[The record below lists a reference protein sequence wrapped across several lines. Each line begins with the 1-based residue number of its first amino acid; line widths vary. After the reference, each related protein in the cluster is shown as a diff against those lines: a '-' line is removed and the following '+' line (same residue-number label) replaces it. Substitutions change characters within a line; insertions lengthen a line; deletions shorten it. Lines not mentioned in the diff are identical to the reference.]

1 MVEETRRPIETMTFK
16 EASIEL
22 EQIVRALESGDL
34 ELEDSLE
41 LYARGVE
48 LLKSLR
54 ERLAGAEQKVRVLL
68 DATDENAVTTASAT
82 ASSVMRIFFIFFSP
96 FGFIFNLILF
106 SI

>member
-1 MVEETRRPIETMTFK
+1 MADEPSRIEDMTFK

-41 LYARGVE
+41 RYSRGVE

-54 ERLAGAEQKVRVLL
+54 ERLSSAEQKVRVLL
-68 DATDENAVTTASAT
+68 DATDENAATTDTSSAPST
-82 ASSVMRIFFIFFSP
+82 AYI
-96 FGFIFNLILF
+96 NE
-106 SI
+106 

>member
-1 MVEETRRPIETMTFK
+1 MAQETGKAIEEMTFK

-22 EQIVRALESGDL
+22 EQIVRQLESGDL
-34 ELEDSLE
+34 ELEDSLA

-68 DATDENAVTTASAT
+68 DATDENAATTDTSSAPST
-82 ASSVMRIFFIFFSP
+82 AYI
-96 FGFIFNLILF
+96 NE
-106 SI
+106 

>member
-1 MVEETRRPIETMTFK
+1 MTKESLRPIEEMTFK

-22 EQIVRALESGDL
+22 EQIVRALESGEL

-41 LYARGVE
+41 RYSRGVE

-68 DATDENAVTTASAT
+68 DATDENASTTDTSSAPST
-82 ASSVMRIFFIFFSP
+82 AYI
-96 FGFIFNLILF
+96 NE
-106 SI
+106 

>member
-1 MVEETRRPIETMTFK
+1 MTFK

-22 EQIVRALESGDL
+22 EQIVRALESGEL

-41 LYARGVE
+41 RYSRGVE

-68 DATDENAVTTASAT
+68 DATDEGAVTTDT
-82 ASSVMRIFFIFFSP
+82 A
-96 FGFIFNLILF
+96 
-106 SI
+106 